1 MKVCSLTSNLPLFG
15 IGDKASTP
23 PKTTEKNALQN
34 PVSTKGEQAK
44 LVRLTFL
51 GGLALGARLL
61 FEFFDNGFVFDELAD
76 KAGKIVNKNHK
87 NATSDMK
94 AFFGI
99 GAFVGLAAI
108 FISSIAL
115 LYTIFKA
122 PEIRYKGKVNAHKNQ
137 KDMDVYIKTNE
148 VEKELY
154 TQMNEKAKVANE
166 PEKEKLQ
173 EQYLK
178 LRAAKN
184 QIPQFVQD
192 IK

>member
-1 MKVCSLTSNLPLFG
+1 MKVRALTNSLPYLGVGEKSPSPKSEE
-15 IGDKASTP
+15 KAS
-23 PKTTEKNALQN
+23 QN

-44 LVRLTFL
+44 LVRITFL

-61 FEFFDNGFVFDELAD
+61 FEFFDNGLVVDELAD
-76 KAGKIVNKNHK
+76 KAGEIVNKNHK
-87 NATSDMK
+87 NATSNMK

-115 LYTIFKA
+115 LYTLFKA
-122 PEIRYKGKVNAHKNQ
+122 PEIKYKGKVNAYKNQ

-166 PEKEKLQ
+166 QEKEKLQ

-184 QIPQFVQD
+184 HIPQFVQD